1 MIHSST
7 SEPLQWFETEPAESH
22 IIMIAPV
29 HIPGDLFI
37 APTPHNNDMNI
48 TYNLTSA
55 TDYLPNKPH
64 SNNCAKCIVCK
75 TQSYD
80 QEVI

>member
-7 SEPLQWFETEPAESH
+7 SEPLQWFETEPAVSH

-37 APTPHNNDMNI
+37 VVICTHTTQYDMNI

-55 TDYLPNKPH
+55 TDYCQTNH
-64 SNNCAKCIVCK
+64 IVI
-75 TQSYD
+75 TVLSALFSYD